1 MKKSIVAQI
10 PYYNVL
16 NAQTRQMIDMGEFLS
31 QTGLSNRLNL
41 TFGDTLQDKITM
53 IQGMVMLVDAY
64 ISFETLVASHDSD
77 WDINNTDRETAN
89 LLNYKKLKKI

>member
-1 MKKSIVAQI
+1 MTKSFVEQI

-16 NAQTRQMIDMGEFLS
+16 HAQTRQMIDMGEFLS

-64 ISFETLVASHDSD
+64 ISFETLVASHDLDSH
-77 WDINNTDRETAN
+77 
-89 LLNYKKLKKI
+89 LML